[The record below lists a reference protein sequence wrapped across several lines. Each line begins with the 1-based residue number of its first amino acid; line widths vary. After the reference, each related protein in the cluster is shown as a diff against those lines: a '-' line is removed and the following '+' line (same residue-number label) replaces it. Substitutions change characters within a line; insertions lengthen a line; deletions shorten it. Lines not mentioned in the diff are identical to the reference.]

1 MNYKVKF
8 IKITLGLFIILSI
21 TSCNSFWLKYS
32 GVLDEK
38 TELKV
43 ISNGQKNIA
52 YLPLHHIGR
61 KEYYDDMSKKI
72 DSLQNLNYIVFYE
85 MVTTDL
91 KDSLEYID
99 YAKKFR
105 KIQGGFGAGNGYLD
119 TINNKIYGNIKY
131 DEKYKM
137 RNQPKFFEIGVDSL
151 SAINADVKLEELI
164 SAFEKR
170 NGTIKLNECDLKTG
184 LKSEYTCETLN
195 KKLKKD
201 FKKNFTLGMRNEN
214 LAELITNSN
223 SNKIFVIYGARH
235 FRGMLKELKSIDE
248 NWKEKR

>member
-1 MNYKVKF
+1 MHYRIKF
-8 IKITLGLFIILSI
+8 IKITLGLLIIFGI
-21 TSCNSFWLKYS
+21 TSCNSLWLKHS

-38 TELKV
+38 PELKV
-43 ISNGQKNIA
+43 ISNGQISVA

-61 KEYYDDMSKKI
+61 EEYYDDMSKKI

-85 MVTTDL
+85 LVTTNL
-91 KDSLEYID
+91 KDSSEYIN

-105 KIQGGFGAGNGYLD
+105 KIQGDFSAGNGYLD

-137 RNQPKFFEIGVDSL
+137 MNQPKFFEMGIDSL

-164 SAFEKR
+164 SAFEKK
-170 NGTIKLNECDLKTG
+170 NGTIELSECDLKTS
-184 LKSEYTCETLN
+184 LNSDYTCETLN
-195 KKLKKD
+195 KKLNKD
-201 FKKNFTLGMRNEN
+201 FKENFTLGMRNEN

-235 FRGMLKELKSIDE
+235 YKGMLKELKSIDQ
-248 NWKEKR
+248 NWKEVK

>member
-1 MNYKVKF
+1 MNFRIKF
-8 IKITLGLFIILSI
+8 IKITLGLLIIFSS
-21 TSCNSFWLKYS
+21 TSCNSLWLKHS

-38 TELKV
+38 PELKV
-43 ISNGQKNIA
+43 ISNGQKTIV

-61 KEYYDDMSKKI
+61 EEYYDDMSKKI
-72 DSLQNLNYIVFYE
+72 DSLQSINYTVFYE

-91 KDSLEYID
+91 KDTSEYIN

-105 KIQGGFGAGNGYLD
+105 KIQGDFGAGNGYLD
-119 TINNKIYGNIKY
+119 TTNNMIYGSIKY

-137 RNQPKFFEIGVDSL
+137 MNQPKFFEMGVDSL

-164 SAFEKR
+164 SAFEKK
-170 NGTIKLNECDLKTG
+170 NGTIKLSECDLKTR
-184 LKSEYTCETLN
+184 LQLDYTCETLN

-201 FKKNFTLGMRNEN
+201 FNNNFTLGMRNEN
-214 LAELITNSN
+214 LAELITNSD

-235 FRGMLKELKSIDE
+235 FKGMLKELKSIDK
-248 NWKEKR
+248 NWKEKK

>member
-61 KEYYDDMSKKI
+61 KEYYD
-72 DSLQNLNYIVFYE
+72 E

-201 FKKNFTLGMRNEN
+201 FKKNFTLGM
-214 LAELITNSN
+214 
-223 SNKIFVIYGARH
+223 
-235 FRGMLKELKSIDE
+235 
-248 NWKEKR
+248 